1 VKKTTKGEVK
11 ASRSASK
18 AASKPAAK
26 NKSAAKPA
34 AKKKA
39 ATRPPARAAMVAPR
53 ADFGQ
58 PIDAFFARQPAPL
71 RAILDELRG
80 LVEEEA
86 PETDSSL
93 KWGMPF
99 YSLGG
104 AMMCALA
111 GHKAHVNLILAG
123 PPSAYADPRGLL
135 EGEGKTGRHL
145 KLRPGVAIPRD
156 DVRGWIATAAEL
168 ARAKKT

>member
-1 VKKTTKGEVK
+1 MAG
-11 ASRSASK
+11 
-18 AASKPAAK
+18 
-26 NKSAAKPA
+26 
-34 AKKKA
+34 
-39 ATRPPARAAMVAPR
+39 PR

-58 PIDAFFARQPAPL
+58 PIDVFFAWQPAPL
-71 RAILDELRG
+71 RLILDELRG

-86 PETDSSL
+86 PGAESSL

-111 GHKAHVNLILAG
+111 GHKAHVNFILAG
-123 PPSAYADPRGLL
+123 PPSAYVDPRGLL

-145 KLRPGVAIPRD
+145 KLRPGVPVPRD
-156 DVRGWIATAAEL
+156 DVRRWIATAAEL
-168 ARAKKT
+168 ARTKRT